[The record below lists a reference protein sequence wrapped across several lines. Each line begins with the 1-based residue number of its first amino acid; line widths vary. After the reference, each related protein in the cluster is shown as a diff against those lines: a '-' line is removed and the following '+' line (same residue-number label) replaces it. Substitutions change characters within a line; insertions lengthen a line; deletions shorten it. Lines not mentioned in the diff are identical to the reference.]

1 MKILILDDEMFA
13 RQELSFLVEH
23 SQEVDNPEIFQAE
36 DISEAEKIL
45 FRQQIDLI
53 FLDISL
59 SEENG
64 FTLANQLSQLAHPPL
79 VVFATA
85 YDNYA
90 VKAFESNAVD
100 YIMKPFEQQRVD
112 MALSKVKKLSQ
123 LTTTASDVEQAIPKK
138 ASAELLTLTLSDRS
152 VVVKMQDI
160 VAASVEDGELTVS
173 TVQKTYTIR
182 KTLNWFKSR
191 AVAPYFLQIHRNT
204 VINLEMI
211 EEIQPWFNHTLLLI
225 MSNGEKFPV
234 GRSYLKDLNEH
245 LTM

>member
-123 LTTTASDVEQAIPKK
+123 LTTASDVEQAIPKK
-138 ASAELLTLTLSDRS
+138 
-152 VVVKMQDI
+152 
-160 VAASVEDGELTVS
+160 ASVEDGELTVS

>member
-90 VKAFESNAVD
+90 VD

-123 LTTTASDVEQAIPKK
+123 LTTASDVEQAIPKK
-138 ASAELLTLTLSDRS
+138 ASVELLTLTLSDRS

>member
-1 MKILILDDEMFA
+1 
-13 RQELSFLVEH
+13 
-23 SQEVDNPEIFQAE
+23 
-36 DISEAEKIL
+36 
-45 FRQQIDLI
+45 
-53 FLDISL
+53 
-59 SEENG
+59 
-64 FTLANQLSQLAHPPL
+64 
-79 VVFATA
+79 
-85 YDNYA
+85 
-90 VKAFESNAVD
+90 
-100 YIMKPFEQQRVD
+100 

-123 LTTTASDVEQAIPKK
+123 LTTASDVEQAIPKK
-138 ASAELLTLTLSDRS
+138 ASVELLTLTLSDRS